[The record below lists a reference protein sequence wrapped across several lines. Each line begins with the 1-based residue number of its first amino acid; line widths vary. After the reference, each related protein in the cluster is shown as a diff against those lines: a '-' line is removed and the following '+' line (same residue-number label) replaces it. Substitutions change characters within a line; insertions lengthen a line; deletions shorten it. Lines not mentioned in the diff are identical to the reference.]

1 MYKGKRKVINLAEY
15 NERRQEIIKKKG
27 PAIYNSFAELE
38 ELVNTQALAHQY
50 FAQPTEW
57 LAERLEAHTLF
68 KDMLFTADECHEL
81 AEAFRDIARRLN
93 AHADEIDAAKMD

>member
-1 MYKGKRKVINLAEY
+1 MNLAEY
-15 NERRQEIIKKKG
+15 NERRQEIIKTKG
-27 PAIYNSFAELE
+27 PAIYNTFVELE
-38 ELVNTQALAHQY
+38 GLVNTDALAHQY

-68 KDMLFTADECHEL
+68 KDMLFTADECHVL
-81 AEAFRDIARRLN
+81 AEAFRDIAQRLN

>member
-1 MYKGKRKVINLAEY
+1 MNLAEY
-15 NERRQEIIKKKG
+15 NERRHEIIQIKG

-38 ELVNTQALAHQY
+38 GLVNTDALAHQY

-57 LAERLEAHTLF
+57 LAERLKAHALF

-81 AEAFRDIARRLN
+81 AEAFRDIAKRLS